1 MNWYDSLVS
10 WADEHGILVG
20 SFTAFIVTVL
30 KYIKIKG
37 FADAVVLGLLA
48 SLLVPMVFY
57 TLIAIFPNISPS
69 LGLALGAGIGSFGAD
84 TIRSMIY
91 QYVQDKL
98 NNK

>member
-10 WADEHGILVG
+10 WAENHGILVG
-20 SFTAFIVTVL
+20 SFVAFVVTVL

-84 TIRSMIY
+84 SIRSMIY
-91 QYVQDKL
+91 QYIQDKL